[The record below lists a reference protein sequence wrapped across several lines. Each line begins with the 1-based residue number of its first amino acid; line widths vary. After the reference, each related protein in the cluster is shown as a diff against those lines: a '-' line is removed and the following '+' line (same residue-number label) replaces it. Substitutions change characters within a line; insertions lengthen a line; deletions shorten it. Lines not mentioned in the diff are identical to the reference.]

1 MHFTIG
7 QVKLSWTS
15 KGISAIIPIDNRELI
30 LTVNVTPNEDLQLD
44 VRLTVGNKVSEDFPD
59 AE

>member
-44 VRLTVGNKVSEDFPD
+44 VRLTVGNKVSEDLPD
-59 AE
+59 A